1 MPRASADLVARTVR
15 ARVRGAARALAF
27 TARAPRALVRLMVYL
42 LVNLAGAATPAMQR
56 EAIFE
61 AAPGRG

>member
-1 MPRASADLVARTVR
+1 
-15 ARVRGAARALAF
+15 
-27 TARAPRALVRLMVYL
+27 LVRLMVYL